1 MEYLSSYTIYNEV
14 IDGMKAMGISRDE
27 LAANLQMTLEE
38 LDVLLTPTRDYTISE
53 IRHLLGGVY
62 LDIRVDIVPV
72 PVSKHWL
79 PHKHTDILSYLL
91 ISMS

>member
-38 LDVLLTPTRDYTISE
+38 LDALLTPTRDYTISE
-53 IRHLLGGVY
+53 IRHLLVGVY
-62 LDIRVDIVPV
+62 LDIRVDIVPE
-72 PVSKHWL
+72 
-79 PHKHTDILSYLL
+79 
-91 ISMS
+91 